1 MKKINFRLLGLFV
14 LLLSVFSNQV
24 VFADIIIRKDDQGP
38 GTSPTVQSKLKTFS
52 LSSTSFIAVTAEIV
66 GTDLI
71 VDFGTSVGTA
81 FVSVVDQNGAVV
93 YQTSVDTFS
102 TSEVIIPVDGLSTGK
117 YSVKISYGS
126 TKLIGN
132 FNL

>member
-1 MKKINFRLLGLFV
+1 MKKINFRFLGLLV

-24 VFADIIIRKDDQGP
+24 VFADIIIRKDD
-38 GTSPTVQSKLKTFS
+38 GTGLQPNNVLSKSKAMS
-52 LSSTSFIAVTAEIV
+52 LSSTAFIAVTADVV

-81 FVSVVDQNGAVV
+81 LVSVVDQNGNVV
-93 YQTSVDTFS
+93 SQTSVDTFS

-117 YSVKISYGS
+117 YSVK
-126 TKLIGN
+126 N
-132 FNL
+132 FLWFNETYWKF

>member
-1 MKKINFRLLGLFV
+1 MKKINFRFLGLFV

-52 LSSTSFIAVTAEIV
+52 LSSTSFIAVTADIV

-102 TSEVIIPVDGLSTGK
+102 TSEVIIPVDGLSSGI

>member
-1 MKKINFRLLGLFV
+1 MKKINFKFLGLLV

-24 VFADIIIRKDDQGP
+24 VFADIIIRKDD
-38 GTSPTVQSKLKTFS
+38 GTGLQPNNVLSKSKAMS
-52 LSSTSFIAVTAEIV
+52 LSSTAFIAVTADVV

-81 FVSVVDQNGAVV
+81 LVSVVDQNGNVV
-93 YQTSVDTFS
+93 SQTSVDTFS

>member
-1 MKKINFRLLGLFV
+1 MKKINFKFLGLFV

-24 VFADIIIRKDDQGP
+24 VFADIIIRKDD
-38 GTSPTVQSKLKTFS
+38 GTGFQPNNVLTKSKALS
-52 LSSTSFIAVTAEIV
+52 LSSTSFIAVTADVV

-71 VDFGTSVGTA
+71 VDFNSSVGTA
-81 FVSVVDQNGAVV
+81 FVSIVDQNGNVV
-93 YQTSVDTFS
+93 SQTSVDTFS